1 MARFS
6 SSANDIDEGRRVCLL
21 LLLLVVLEDD
31 LRTPTPTKFEFP
43 GVVVR
48 EAARMFGGGGGVAG
62 GGARHAQTFEWTL
75 GFFKYFPIRV
85 FFHRFKF
92 CDSAFLLVT
101 LF

>member
-21 LLLLVVLEDD
+21 LLVFLVVLEDD

-48 EAARMFGGGGGVAG
+48 EAARMFGGGGGGVAG
-62 GGARHAQTFEWTL
+62 GGGARYAQTFEWTL

-85 FFHRFKF
+85 FF
-92 CDSAFLLVT
+92 SSI
-101 LF
+101 

>member
-6 SSANDIDEGRRVCLL
+6 SSANDVDEGRRVCLL
-21 LLLLVVLEDD
+21 LVLLVVLEDD

-48 EAARMFGGGGGVAG
+48 EAARMFGGGGGGVAG
-62 GGARHAQTFEWTL
+62 GGGARYAQTFEWTL

-85 FFHRFKF
+85 FF
-92 CDSAFLLVT
+92 SSI
-101 LF
+101 

>member
-21 LLLLVVLEDD
+21 LVLLVVLEDD

-48 EAARMFGGGGGVAG
+48 EAARMFGGGAG
-62 GGARHAQTFEWTL
+62 GGAGGGGARYAQTFEWTL

-85 FFHRFKF
+85 FF
-92 CDSAFLLVT
+92 SSI
-101 LF
+101 